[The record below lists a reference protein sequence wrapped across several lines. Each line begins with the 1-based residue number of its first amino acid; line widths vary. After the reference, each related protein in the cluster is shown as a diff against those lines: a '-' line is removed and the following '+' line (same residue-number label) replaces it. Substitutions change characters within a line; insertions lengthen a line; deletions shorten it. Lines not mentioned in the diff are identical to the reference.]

1 MKALGKYAAIAVISG
16 VLGFYLGSAPNSH
29 ASDQAAPSFAEE
41 VEAAIRA
48 TVMALS
54 SLAVDTEIN
63 ARNIA
68 EMNGRLARM
77 ERELKELG
85 KQ

>member
-1 MKALGKYAAIAVISG
+1 MKSFARYAAVAVVFTALGFHLGAAPS
-16 VLGFYLGSAPNSH
+16 SH
-29 ASDQAAPSFAEE
+29 ASEQTAPSFAEE